1 MIDLCF
7 VCSKSL
13 FEEEKNL
20 SITTNGDSSRH
31 MTTVQIVWQSCLKKK
46 RTFVDF
52 WEYPTNTYFLNLLW
66 DTIIQEFF

>member
-1 MIDLCF
+1 MILSIGHADILIALLKFLTLMIDLCF

-31 MTTVQIVWQSCLKKK
+31 MTTVQIV
-46 RTFVDF
+46 
-52 WEYPTNTYFLNLLW
+52 
-66 DTIIQEFF
+66 